1 MDRREFLSK
10 AAMAAA
16 LIGVTVTVTDCG
28 GDDPAA
34 PQAGAGDV
42 TGHATGSG
50 HTHTGVIT
58 KAQLDAGATVIITF
72 TGSGHTHGLSLTDSQ
87 VQQIAQGTRVQK
99 DFDDTLNPNPA
110 SRHSHTYTFN

>member
-34 PQAGAGDV
+34 PKAGAGDV

-58 KAQLDAGATVIITF
+58 KAQLDAGATVTITF
-72 TGSGHTHGLSLTDSQ
+72 TGSGHTHDLRLENSE
-87 VQQIAQGTRVQK
+87 VQSIAQGTQVSK
-99 DFDDTLNPNPA
+99 NFTDFQHPHL
-110 SRHSHTYTFN
+110 YTFN